1 MPFYL
6 GSGYLFYF
14 ECFPSNR
21 TDKVKKNH
29 KFPCIF
35 LLDNET
41 ANPFGCTDVFKRVG
55 GYFCYNCPSM
65 NGTIGACSH
74 LGFFFQLLFCPY
86 NLCVKSS
93 NIAVAALSIKNPFN
107 CMHPGEA
114 LQYVEKTIDIPSK
127 VPRLSKEKRP
137 NDQYYFMDK
146 IRQQGHFGQET
157 WIREEVN
164 NVVIDAD
171 TRVETEDNDGV
182 DENASELC
190 EDEIENIQ
198 EVSVPTAV
206 IPAVPSAVIPA
217 VPSAPAESTSNL
229 PLGYYGRSQSNVL
242 RFMNIQ
248 TRASPELVIPN
259 PSSSACEYGSFD
271 FDSLRPGLNN
281 PAGSNI
287 CYLNSLFFFLHR
299 IQIIRLMYD
308 DHGCED
314 NVLGLFR
321 LILLAM
327 PSESSFNVEL
337 FIDTWNNFKRPIFK
351 VGEQEDPG
359 ELLEFFLNEYGTR
372 FHKDALST
380 FEVAL
385 ECKHCGSMQS
395 DKHYDMHERF
405 PILDISDDPDNTTVN
420 LFDRFDAF
428 MNAENIT
435 DKCKVCKKVGFAKRK
450 EVKGKVRII
459 RVNRNKNVNRVP
471 LKSHA
476 RVNLSGFN
484 NILSCILH
492 MG

>member
-1 MPFYL
+1 
-6 GSGYLFYF
+6 
-14 ECFPSNR
+14 
-21 TDKVKKNH
+21 
-29 KFPCIF
+29 
-35 LLDNET
+35 
-41 ANPFGCTDVFKRVG
+41 
-55 GYFCYNCPSM
+55 
-65 NGTIGACSH
+65 
-74 LGFFFQLLFCPY
+74 
-86 NLCVKSS
+86 
-93 NIAVAALSIKNPFN
+93 
-107 CMHPGEA
+107 
-114 LQYVEKTIDIPSK
+114 LQFVEETIDIPSQ
-127 VPRLSKEKRP
+127 VPRLSEEKRP

-164 NVVIDAD
+164 KVVIDND
-171 TRVETEDNDGV
+171 TRVETENNDV

-190 EDEIENIQ
+190 EDVIENVQ
-198 EVSVPTAV
+198 EVSVST
-206 IPAVPSAVIPA
+206 AVIPA

-248 TRASPELVIPN
+248 TRSSPELAIPN
-259 PSSSACEYGSFD
+259 PSSSVCKYGSFD
-271 FDSLRPGLNN
+271 FDFLQPGLNN

-299 IQIIRLMYD
+299 IQIIKLMYD

-327 PSESSFNVEL
+327 PSESLFNVTL
-337 FIDTWNNFKRPIFK
+337 FINTWNNFKRPIFK

-359 ELLEFFLNEYGTR
+359 ELLELFLNEYGTR
-372 FHKDALST
+372 FHKDSLST

-395 DKHYDMHERF
+395 DKHYDMHQRF
-405 PILDISDDPDNTTVN
+405 PMLDISGDPDHATVN
-420 LFDRFDAF
+420 LYDRFDAF
-428 MNAENIT
+428 MSSEDIT
-435 DKCKVCKKVGFAKRK
+435 DRCKVCKKIGAAKRI
-450 EVKGKVRII
+450 EVIGKVRII

-476 RVNLSGFN
+476 RVDLSDLIVF
-484 NILSCILH
+484 
-492 MG
+492 